1 MEQVNTS
8 AVEKKKNL
16 YEQNFD
22 GEPNWSGV
30 VNFHSMQMSLVMSMR
45 FIYGDDCHE
54 MPCLSRFCTLALMQF
69 LPNRCP

>member
-16 YEQNFD
+16 YDQNFD
-22 GEPNWSGV
+22 GEANWSGV
-30 VNFHSMQMSLVMSMR
+30 VNFHSMQVSLVMNMQ

-54 MPCLSRFCTLALMQF
+54 TQCLSRFCTLALM
-69 LPNRCP
+69 